1 MTKVKI
7 CGLMNQASVEAT
19 VAAGADYLGFV
30 FAPSKRQVTPE
41 CVRKITQ
48 NVPENVKKVGVFVSP
63 SFVGLQRI
71 IEIAELDVI
80 QIHGEIPS
88 MINQV
93 ITVPLIQALDGQ
105 ANDLSQQIMRS
116 RANSLLLD
124 APSNHHQHAG
134 GNGQVFDWSVVARK
148 TQQQLQQKQFWVA
161 GGLSAKNVQAAIH
174 YFQPYG
180 VDVSSAVE
188 TNSVKDIQKI
198 QAFIQAVRG

>member
-63 SFVGLQRI
+63 SLVDLQRI

-124 APSNHHQHAG
+124 APSNHQHAG

>member
-48 NVPENVKKVGVFVSP
+48 NIPENVKKVGVFVSP

-80 QIHGEIPS
+80 QIHGEIPG
-88 MINQV
+88 MVNQV

-105 ANDLSQQIMRS
+105 SNDLPQQIMRS

-124 APSNHHQHAG
+124 APSNHHQHVG
-134 GNGQVFDWSVVARK
+134 GNGQVFDWSVVTRE

-188 TNSVKDIQKI
+188 TNGVKDIQKI